1 MIEIKKN
8 QLLAATHC
16 ASKKD
21 IRPYLNG
28 VLVERCSNGDV
39 HVVGC
44 DGHRIFAGKV
54 NENPNLPAEP
64 VRVIIPIDVV
74 TASCKGGGAVSLEK
88 YDDTYWK
95 INGLMFVPVEGTYPD
110 WRRVFQS
117 VEPKEHVVHQV
128 NPTYLALGE
137 KALQT
142 WSGKKFTA
150 FAKHQEG
157 SVRMMTENDFAA
169 VIIMPIRETAMNY
182 STTPFIPASFK
193 E

>member
-1 MIEIKKN
+1 MIKMEKR

-16 ASKKD
+16 AGKKD

-28 VLVERCSNGDV
+28 VLVERCANGDV

-54 NENPNLPAEP
+54 NIEPCAHAEP
-64 VRVIIPIDVV
+64 LQVIVPIDVV
-74 TASCKGGGAVSLEK
+74 VAACKGPGTVSLEK

-95 INGLMFVPVEGTYPD
+95 INGLMFVPVVGVYPD
-110 WRRVFQS
+110 WRRVFS
-117 VEPKEHVVHQV
+117 SSEPQMPIVHQV
-128 NPTYLALGE
+128 NPIYYTLGE

-142 WSGKKFTA
+142 WVAKKMTV
-150 FAKHQEG
+150 FAKHQQG
-157 SVRMMTENDFAA
+157 SVRMTVENDFAA
-169 VIIMPIRETAMNY
+169 VIIMPMRVSKY
-182 STTPFIPASFK
+182 SNTPFIPASFK